1 MIVGAVV
8 LIVSLVVYSFYG
20 TESVMP
26 QQTIQ
31 EENPDFEES
40 IDQDILDQAFLL
52 STIDTNVIIKE
63 SDQNDLEKWLDEQ
76 GIGFTEKFAIK
87 TDVTLIDSNNRIT
100 TESSVFGF
108 DESTTLSITDI
119 DGNLLD
125 FGGTVQVTFDSVTQD
140 VPNSVTSWADV
151 KFFLDDR
158 LLDNKKLWASYQNEQ
173 TSSMSVLNDLV
184 LRTSAEND
192 KLEVE
197 IKQLQDI
204 LRILPEYSRGQ
215 RDGLAQNLGTSDDS
229 VSNLTSLVQ
238 SKITGLQLQ
247 ISIVDKI
254 PVNPSFSERE
264 KINYTFTFE
273 DENLSDGK
281 HTFRVVFD
289 EINAIVDNKN
299 FNWQGEN
306 IAYELDFIVDGSKVT
321 KESEDGDGKISV
333 FKSDNRFI
341 YHISADTTKTKR
353 YGGAYALI
361 PELNDIFRVYVNDE
375 LIKTIDSSTEP
386 FEFSFARDS
395 QLKITVN
402 GKIVFDEKT
411 PTSQVNH
418 HISLTSDIS
427 KRNLE
432 WGTCFSVQ
440 GSSLTSNWQVVGVEG
455 KTNVSTSFGYADS
468 YETITGSDVDQPFPC

>member
-1 MIVGAVV
+1 MRKTPFLLLFLPIMVFII
-8 LIVSLVVYSFYG
+8 LPPSMYS
-20 TESVMP
+20 ESVNS
-26 QQTIQ
+26 QSDFR
-31 EENPDFEES
+31 PDAEFQSVVDDLVLQSVIET
-40 IDQDILDQAFLL
+40 D
-52 STIDTNVIIKE
+52 VIIKE

-108 DESTTLSITDI
+108 DEPTTLSITDI
-119 DGNLLD
+119 DGNILD

-184 LRTSAEND
+184 FRTSAEND

-289 EINAIVDNKN
+289 EINALVDNKN
-299 FNWQGEN
+299 FNWHGEN

-321 KESEDGDGKISV
+321 KESEDGNGKISV

-341 YHISADTTKTKR
+341 YHISADTTKTQR
-353 YGGAYALI
+353 YGGAYTLI

-402 GKIVFDEKT
+402 DKIVFDEKT

-432 WGTCFSVQ
+432 WGSCFSVQ
-440 GSSLTSNWQVVGVEG
+440 GSKLTSNWKVVGVEG